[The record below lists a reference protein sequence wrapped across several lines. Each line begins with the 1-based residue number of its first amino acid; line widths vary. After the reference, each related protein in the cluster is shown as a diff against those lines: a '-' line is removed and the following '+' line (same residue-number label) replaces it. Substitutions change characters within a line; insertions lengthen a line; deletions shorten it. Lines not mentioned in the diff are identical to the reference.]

1 MVCMGQRSAVY
12 ITGCGAYL
20 PGEPVGNEQIADHL
34 GGTDPA
40 TARRRARV
48 LAANGIRQRHYAVGP
63 GGGGPG
69 MDGRGPNGER
79 GIDGARQNGE
89 PGGAARPVNAAPAG
103 RGGTASVEPGSTASA
118 GAGS

>member
-1 MVCMGQRSAVY
+1 MVGMGQRSAVY

-63 GGGGPG
+63 GGEPHAGSGGAG
-69 MDGRGPNGER
+69 
-79 GIDGARQNGE
+79 GE
-89 PGGAARPVNAAPAG
+89 PHADSGGAGG
-103 RGGTASVEPGSTASA
+103 RTGASNEELAVEAL
-118 GAGS
+118 